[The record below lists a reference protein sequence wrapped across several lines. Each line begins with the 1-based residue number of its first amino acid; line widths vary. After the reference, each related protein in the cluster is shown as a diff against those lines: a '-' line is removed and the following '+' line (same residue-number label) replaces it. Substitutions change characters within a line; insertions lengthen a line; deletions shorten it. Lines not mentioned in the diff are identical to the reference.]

1 MLKILY
7 KILFLLTFSS
17 TSHFAFCQTDES
29 FLDTWKGNA
38 DSAIFNMKNF
48 LVNQGFDTA
57 SVHYL
62 PIYLL
67 KDTTDKS
74 FSAPKKESVT
84 VQVLFVSKSKMKIVG
99 AGFLCQPYDAYYHF
113 EERNLSVFGN
123 MPCRMEHRKPTLPE
137 SYYRPINKLL
147 KREEVSNFY
156 MDRSENL
163 FYRDKLNRIQVIRNR
178 KE

>member
-7 KILFLLTFSS
+7 KIVCLLTFSS
-17 TSHFAFCQTDES
+17 ISHFAFCQTDES

-48 LVNQGFDTA
+48 LAIQGFDTA

-67 KDTTDKS
+67 KDTTDSS
-74 FSAPKKESVT
+74 FSAPKNERVT
-84 VQVLFVSKSKMKIVG
+84 VQVLLVGKSKMKIVG
-99 AGFLCQPYDAYYHF
+99 AGFLCQPFDGYCQF
-113 EERNLSVFGN
+113 EERNLYVFDN
-123 MPCRMEHRKPTLPE
+123 MPFRMEYRKPTLPE

-163 FYRDKLNRIQVIRNR
+163 FYRDTFGSIRIINR
-178 KE
+178 KKQ